1 MEATRCPLEPDDK
14 PPGLV
19 AYPSG
24 RDSEVVDERRQRTV
38 QVVHGVITLA
48 LELTPTEPERR
59 FFAEQIEELE
69 DAK

>member
-1 MEATRCPLEPDDK
+1 MEATRCRLEPDDK

-19 AYPSG
+19 AHPSG

-59 FFAEQIEELE
+59 FLAEQIEELE